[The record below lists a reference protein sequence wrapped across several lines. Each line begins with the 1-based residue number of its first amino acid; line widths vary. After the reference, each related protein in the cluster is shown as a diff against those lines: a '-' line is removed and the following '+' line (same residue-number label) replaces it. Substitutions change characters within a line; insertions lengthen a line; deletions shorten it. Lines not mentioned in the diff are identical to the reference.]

1 MLVAQHRDW
10 AALATCA
17 ARAAHRAARAPGKG
31 CRHALQIVGIVGD
44 AVYTMPRE
52 GMLARA
58 LLLVAPD
65 RRIVV
70 ALAMNIEG
78 QNLGADAKSPA
89 FNHFPNRVI
98 SRSDS

>member
-1 MLVAQHRDW
+1 
-10 AALATCA
+10 
-17 ARAAHRAARAPGKG
+17 
-31 CRHALQIVGIVGD
+31 
-44 AVYTMPRE
+44 MPRE